1 MNEELIKDKLETHN
15 TRLNDHSKRLD
26 QLEQGQ
32 AEFRIEIKNL
42 CGSIKGLTSALK
54 WALGLF
60 GGSFVGF
67 FFYAIQN
74 HLFK

>member
-1 MNEELIKDKLETHN
+1 MNDELIKDKLETHD
-15 TRLNDHSKRLD
+15 TRLNNHGDRIDK
-26 QLEQGQ
+26 LEQGQ
-32 AEFRIEIKNL
+32 AEFRVEMRNL
-42 CGSIKGLTSALK
+42 CKSIQSLTNALK

>member
-1 MNEELIKDKLETHN
+1 MNDELNNHILEVHD
-15 TRLNDHSKRLD
+15 RRINDHAKRLD
-26 QLEQGQ
+26 ELEQGQ
-32 AEFRIEIKNL
+32 AEFRIQIQNL
-42 CGSIKGLTSALK
+42 CDSIKGLTSALK

>member
-1 MNEELIKDKLETHN
+1 MNEELNNHILDVHD
-15 TRLNDHSKRLD
+15 TRLNDHAKRLD
-26 QLEQGQ
+26 QLEQNQ
-32 AEFRIEIKNL
+32 AEFKVQIQNL
-42 CGSIKGLTSALK
+42 CKSIENLTGTLK

-60 GGSFVGF
+60 GGSFVAF

>member
-15 TRLNDHSKRLD
+15 TRLNDYSKRLD

-42 CGSIKGLTSALK
+42 CDSIKGLTSALK

>member
-42 CGSIKGLTSALK
+42 CDSIKGLTSALK

>member
-42 CGSIKGLTSALK
+42 CDSIK
-54 WALGLF
+54 
-60 GGSFVGF
+60 
-67 FFYAIQN
+67 
-74 HLFK
+74 